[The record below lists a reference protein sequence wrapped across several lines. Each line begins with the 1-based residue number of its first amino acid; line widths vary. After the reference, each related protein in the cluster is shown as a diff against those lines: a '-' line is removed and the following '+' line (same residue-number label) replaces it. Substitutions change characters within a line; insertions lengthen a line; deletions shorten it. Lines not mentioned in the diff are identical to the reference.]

1 MGSSQAAPVQPVSD
15 ASVRAI
21 VLALAGAGVVVTIM
35 GTVIVPLIPTL
46 PALLH
51 TSSAADASWAITAT
65 LLAGAVAMPVAGR
78 LGDLHGKRRVLI
90 ACTWVMVV
98 GSSICA
104 LTSAL
109 VPVTAGRALQGVGM
123 AAVPLG
129 ISIMRDVLPPARL
142 PGAIALMSSSFGV
155 GGALGL
161 PISSLIAQAADWHV
175 LFWLCA
181 GSGAVFAVL
190 VRVVVP
196 ESPVRAVGRFD
207 IVGALGLTAGLL
219 AMLLAITKGS
229 SWGWGSVTTLSQLG
243 TAVVVLV
250 LWGAFEI
257 RVAAPLV
264 DLRAS
269 AQRPVLL
276 TNLCALIVGFAM
288 YIITLVAPQVLQ
300 LPGGTGY
307 GLGQSMLAAGLWMA
321 PGGLAMMAIA
331 PLTARLT
338 AARGPKVT
346 LLLGTGVM
354 AAAHVGGLGL
364 LGSPVGVTVFSL
376 VNSCGVSFAYAAMP
390 ALIMGAVPP
399 SQSASANALNSLS
412 RAIGMSTA
420 SAVVAVVLAHLTVPL
435 GTATA
440 PSLTGIR
447 VCLALGA
454 VIAVVAGLVALTL
467 PTGAGQR
474 SLRTGSA
481 GPSGPAASTGS
492 GGSVGRPTAT
502 DDPSPTSVTA

>member
-51 TSSAADASWAITAT
+51 ASSAADASWAITAT
-65 LLAGAVAMPVAGR
+65 LLAGAVSMPVAGR

-90 ACTWVMVV
+90 ACTWVMVA
-98 GSSICA
+98 GSLLCA
-104 LTSAL
+104 LSSTLA
-109 VPVTAGRALQGVGM
+109 PVTAGRALQGVGL

-161 PISSLIAQAADWHV
+161 PISALVAQAADWHA

-181 GSGAVFAVL
+181 GAGTAFAVL

-196 ESPVRAVGRFD
+196 ESPVRASGRFD
-207 IVGALGLTAGLL
+207 IVGALGLTTGLL
-219 AMLLAITKGS
+219 ALLLAITKGS
-229 SWGWGSVTTLSQLG
+229 SWGWGSATTLSLVG

-250 LWGAFEI
+250 LWGLFET
-257 RVAAPLV
+257 RVTAPLV

-269 AQRPVLL
+269 ARRPVLL
-276 TNLCALIVGFAM
+276 TNLCALVVGFAM
-288 YIITLVAPQVLQ
+288 YAISLVAPQVLQ
-300 LPGGTGY
+300 LPGVTGY

-346 LLLGTGVM
+346 LLVGTAVL
-354 AAAHVGGLGL
+354 ATAYLGGLGL
-364 LGSPVGVTVFSL
+364 LGSPAGVMAFTL
-376 VNSCGVSFAYAAMP
+376 VNNCGVAFAYAAMP
-390 ALIMGAVPP
+390 ALIMSAVPP
-399 SQSASANALNSLS
+399 AHSASANTLNSLS
-412 RAIGMSTA
+412 RSIGMSTA
-420 SAVVAVVLAHLTVPL
+420 SAVVAVILSHLTVPL
-435 GTATA
+435 GAATA

-447 VCLALGA
+447 VCLILGA
-454 VIAVVAGLVALTL
+454 VVSAVAGLIALTL
-467 PTGAGQR
+467 PAGGGRR
-474 SLRTGSA
+474 ST
-481 GPSGPAASTGS
+481 PSPATTTASTGPI
-492 GGSVGRPTAT
+492 GPAGPPTDA
-502 DDPSPTSVTA
+502 DDPSPAAATA